1 MVVLLSCLAFCLLAV
16 FLSYG
21 WLREFRHR
29 RSLQIILRRA
39 FQRGVQADGL
49 FCQKSQPSP
58 EDPFPF

>member
-1 MVVLLSCLAFCLLAV
+1 LLAV

-58 EDPFPF
+58 EEPFPF